1 MTQHPTPLVLR
12 IWLLLTRI
20 LPLSRLSRH
29 LHRRMGA
36 DPARFQERLGQPTQ
50 TTAGPVIWFHAAS
63 LGEVSQIAPLLAR
76 LCAAEDGTSPPR
88 ILVTTTT
95 QAGAEWVAK
104 NLPDTLHQFAPLD
117 TPRAVAGFLKAWPLT
132 AAIFIESDLSPRM
145 IRALQERAI
154 PHALLNTRHSRT
166 RGRLPKVF
174 AALLSGFSLITCRSE
189 AVAADIRALGVPEAR
204 LRVLPDLRVAM
215 PKLPCHADALAA
227 LRAHI
232 GTRPVWLAASTHPA
246 DEAAVLEAH
255 AAVLAQDPGALLILV
270 PRHPKRAA
278 PLIKAA
284 ATRPFT
290 LAQRSAGDPLT
301 PQTQIYLADTLGE
314 LGLFFALSPIA
325 FMGGSFGAEGGHNPY
340 EPARFGTAILSG
352 PHVKNF
358 ADAYAA
364 LCATGAAELVTP
376 DTLGPRITTLMR
388 GDEAAQMGAMGQA
401 FVDRHADSVATT
413 VDLIRDMLKDKN
425 SALL

>member
-1 MTQHPTPLVLR
+1 MTEYPTPLVLR

-20 LPLSRLSRH
+20 LPLIRLSKH

-36 DPARFQERLGQPTQ
+36 DPARFAERLGQPSQ
-50 TTAGPVIWFHAAS
+50 RTTGPVIWFHAAS
-63 LGEVSQIAPLLAR
+63 LGEVSQTGPLLAR
-76 LCAAEDGTSPPR
+76 LCAPKDGTVPPR

-95 QAGAEWVAK
+95 QAGADWVAK
-104 NLPDTLHQFAPLD
+104 HLPDTLHQFAPLD
-117 TPRAVAGFLKAWPLT
+117 TPRAVAGFLDAWTLS

-166 RGRLPKVF
+166 RARLPKVF
-174 AALLSGFSLITCRSE
+174 ATLLSGFSLITCRSE
-189 AVAADIRALGVPEAR
+189 AVAAGIRTLGVPEAR
-204 LRVLPDLRVAM
+204 LRVLPDLRVATA
-215 PKLPCHADALAA
+215 KLPCPADAHAA
-227 LRAHI
+227 LSAQI

-246 DEAAVLEAH
+246 DEAAALEAH
-255 AAVLAQDPGALLILV
+255 AAVLAQHALALLILV

-284 ATRPFT
+284 QTRPFT

-340 EPARFGTAILSG
+340 EAARFGTAILSG

-358 ADAYAA
+358 AEAYAA
-364 LCATGAAELVTP
+364 LCATRAAELVTP
-376 DTLGPRITTLMR
+376 DALGPRIIALIQPEQAT
-388 GDEAAQMGAMGQA
+388 QMGAAGQA
-401 FVDRHADSVATT
+401 FMDRHADSVATT
-413 VDLIRDMLKDKN
+413 VDLIRDMLKDRN
-425 SALL
+425 SAL